1 KILRMSLGQ
10 LTANYTDSEGEED
23 RLSDEGSPQ
32 GSTPEHSRVSELRE
46 GDGAGK
52 GTPASIDTTGSGTN
66 TPVKKAVSRLVSYSY
81 GVLDDDDLPESDN
94 EEENKDTVE
103 PDEEL
108 NSVPMDTGT
117 DEEEEKSSPT
127 SHRTHDLGI
136 ELPPPPPGKASQQ
149 LQDNVTRYVN
159 NVRRGNKDYDVIIQS
174 KKEFRNPSIYEKL
187 IDLLDLDEMGSNYPL
202 DRFDPHMWVSSKDHY
217 YDEIARVQKEEMD
230 RREKERKDKTKVDVI
245 TGTKKSSD
253 EDPAKKRK
261 SRFDQVGPP
270 ATIPTHGV
278 MKHPVAPPMLTS
290 VPSGTKTTI
299 EAFGSLK
306 KTK

>member
-1 KILRMSLGQ
+1 MSLGQ

-23 RLSDEGSPQ
+23 PLSDEGSHR
-32 GSTPEHSRVSELRE
+32 STPEHSRVGEVRE
-46 GDGAGK
+46 EDGVGK
-52 GTPASIDTTGSGTN
+52 GTPASVNTTGSGTN
-66 TPVKKAVSRLVSYSY
+66 TPVKKAVNRLVSYSY
-81 GVLDDDDLPESDN
+81 GAIDDEDL
-94 EEENKDTVE
+94 EEGEEDEEKDKDIVDE
-103 PDEEL
+103 PDEVL
-108 NSVPMDTGT
+108 NPEPMDTGT
-117 DEEEEKSSPT
+117 DEDDEAASPT
-127 SHRTHDLGI
+127 THRERDLGI
-136 ELPPPPPGKASQQ
+136 ALPPPPPGKASQQ

-202 DRFDPHMWVSSKDHY
+202 DRFDPHMWIGSKDSY

-245 TGTKKSSD
+245 TGTKKTLD
-253 EDPAKKRK
+253 DDPCKKRK
-261 SRFDQVGPP
+261 SRFDQAGPTG
-270 ATIPTHGV
+270 AIPTHGI
-278 MKHPVAPPMLTS
+278 MKLPVAPPLLTS

-299 EAFGSLK
+299 EAFGNLK

>member
-1 KILRMSLGQ
+1 MSLGQ

-23 RLSDEGSPQ
+23 QASDEESQ
-32 GSTPEHSRVSELRE
+32 RSTPEHSRVGELKE
-46 GDGAGK
+46 GTGK
-52 GTPASIDTTGSGTN
+52 GTPGSIDTTGSGTN
-66 TPVKKAVSRLVSYSY
+66 TPVKKVPIRLVSNSY
-81 GVLDDDDLPESDN
+81 GGVDDDELEEGEEAD
-94 EEENKDTVE
+94 EEEDKGALEE
-103 PDEEL
+103 PDEVL
-108 NSVPMDTGT
+108 NPEPMDTGT
-117 DEEEEKSSPT
+117 DDEDDEVSAT
-127 SHRTHDLGI
+127 TQRDRDLGI
-136 ELPPPPPGKASQQ
+136 ALPPPPPGKASQQ

-159 NVRRGNKDYDVIIQS
+159 NVRRGNKDYDIIIQN

-217 YDEIARVQKEEMD
+217 YDEIARIQKEEMD

-245 TGTKKSSD
+245 SGTKKLSD

-261 SRFDQVGPP
+261 SRFDQIGP
-270 ATIPTHGV
+270 AASIPSHGSM
-278 MKHPVAPPMLTS
+278 MKPLVAPPTLTS
-290 VPSGTKTTI
+290 VPSGNKTQI

>member
-1 KILRMSLGQ
+1 MSLGQ

-23 RLSDEGSPQ
+23 QASDQESQ
-32 GSTPEHSRVSELRE
+32 RSTPEHSRVNELKE
-46 GDGAGK
+46 GGRAG
-52 GTPASIDTTGSGTN
+52 SNDNTGSGTN
-66 TPVKKAVSRLVSYSY
+66 TPVKKAVNRLVSYSY
-81 GVLDDDDLPESDN
+81 GAVDDDEL
-94 EEENKDTVE
+94 EEGEEVDEEDKDALEE
-103 PDEEL
+103 PDEVL
-108 NSVPMDTGT
+108 NPEPMDTGT
-117 DEEEEKSSPT
+117 DDDDEEVST
-127 SHRTHDLGI
+127 STQRDRDLGI
-136 ELPPPPPGKASQQ
+136 ALPPPPPGKCPQQ

-159 NVRRGNKDYDVIIQS
+159 NVRRGNKDYDIIIQN

-217 YDEIARVQKEEMD
+217 YDEIARIQKEEMD

-261 SRFDQVGPP
+261 SRFDQGGPT
-270 ATIPTHGV
+270 ASIQSHGGM
-278 MKHPVAPPMLTS
+278 MKLPVAPPTLTS
-290 VPSGTKTTI
+290 VPSGNKTQI